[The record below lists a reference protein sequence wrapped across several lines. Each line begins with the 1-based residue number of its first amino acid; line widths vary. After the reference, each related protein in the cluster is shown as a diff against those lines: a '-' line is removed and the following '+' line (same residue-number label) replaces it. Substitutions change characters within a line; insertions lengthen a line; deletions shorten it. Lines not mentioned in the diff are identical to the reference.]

1 MQTAIWKFLALT
13 GVIGLGCFVVYQV
26 HTRIPAG
33 DPASARPEDF
43 TPPGAES
50 STSAE
55 SPDLGTPTLDTEAPE
70 SLGLL
75 REPQSDMQASPDAAP
90 PLIDWDDV
98 PVQAEPATSDPV
110 ANLTSDPGL
119 PNNLESDPFWSNPP
133 SAPASF
139 PGELNE
145 PEASVVQTDSTPPS
159 AGVTSLF
166 GDPIETVPAAEPA
179 AAVLPDFDAGPGL
192 AGQGESAPLPL
203 NPIADLRPLPGAFV
217 PDDEDSP
224 EDIIP
229 EFADS
234 PARIADDEVMPVEG
248 LGQGPEANPF
258 AFAPELPADTVP
270 EGENEGLPLV
280 DFLPQAEPL
289 AASAPAEVDPFPE
302 FAAEPSRSAS
312 VMPADPQAA
321 GFAESSPPAVRPQVD
336 ANPFALPPQ
345 VDANPFA
352 TPPRDDESSDPFDDV
367 PGPSNPGAEPLPV
380 LPALASDPFGEV
392 MPDEESPEP
401 APDQSV
407 QSEPFPALNIGEF
420 NSEPPPSLPL
430 LPAASD
436 GDFGNPAV
444 ASEVTTDP
452 FSAAPDD
459 EEDTLPLGTFNG
471 LRPDPLPLS
480 EPDAGSVPPLDLIG
494 DATIEGEMASGA
506 QQPELEIEK
515 IAPAE
520 ATVGEPLIYSIHIKN
535 VGSSAAHGV
544 VVEDRIPRGT
554 TLDGTIPQA
563 ELTDKVLTWR
573 MGTIGPGQEETIRIR
588 VIPTDAGEIGSVAV
602 VRFAAEVAAATNITS
617 ADLRLEMAGP
627 HEISVGE
634 TAVFRYQLTNAGNGT
649 ARGAYIRCLLPAALE
664 HPGGADIE
672 YDVGDLPPGESSTI
686 ELTVRATEAGTH
698 RSRTLLNAGSRTYD
712 ESELTLNVLPSRLL
726 INREGPA
733 RRFVGRAANYTTVV
747 TNRSSSPL
755 TGITVVEQLPTALD
769 LAAIPDTGQYDP
781 VNRTVTWTIPGLAA
795 GESFSISSS
804 MVGREY
810 GLHSSSITARDRS
823 GNEATVTSDLQVA
836 GFSTIEVDWEH
847 EGGPVAVGEQVALRL
862 TVRNQG
868 TAPAENVQAVFE
880 VPPQMEFVN
889 ADGPVSFQ
897 QEGRLIR
904 FDNIDEL
911 PIDGEQT
918 FDIVLTAAA
927 PGSTRVSAQLR
938 TADHVE
944 PLRHDEPVFIL
955 QDEF

>member
-33 DPASARPEDF
+33 DPGDVDPEKF
-43 TPPGAES
+43 TAVDGDSNATPRG
-50 STSAE
+50 
-55 SPDLGTPTLDTEAPE
+55 PDLGTPTPQTDAPE
-70 SLGLL
+70 SLGLQNDPL
-75 REPQSDMQASPDAAP
+75 PVAQSSPDAAP
-90 PLIDWDDV
+90 PLIEWDAV
-98 PVQAEPATSDPV
+98 PVQAEPTVSTPVATTTSD
-110 ANLTSDPGL
+110 SGL
-119 PNNLESDPFWSNPP
+119 PDNLDPDPFWSDTS
-133 SAPASF
+133 SAPASL
-139 PGELNE
+139 PGEFDDADVPVVE
-145 PEASVVQTDSTPPS
+145 SASAPLPD
-159 AGVTSLF
+159 GVTSLF
-166 GDPIETVPAAEPA
+166 GDPIEPVPPADPVVAE
-179 AAVLPDFDAGPGL
+179 LPEFDAGPSL
-192 AGQGESAPLPL
+192 ANHGDAAPLPL
-203 NPIADLRPLPGAFV
+203 NPTADLRPLPGAFV
-217 PDDEDSP
+217 PGDEDSTEGIFP
-224 EDIIP
+224 ELAP
-229 EFADS
+229 S
-234 PARIADDEVMPVEG
+234 PVPITDDEVMPVEG
-248 LGQGPEANPF
+248 QGQGPEANPF
-258 AFAPELPADTVP
+258 AFAPELSADAVP
-270 EGENEGLPLV
+270 EAEHDGSPLA
-280 DFLPQAEPL
+280 DFRPEAETL
-289 AASAPAEVDPFPE
+289 AASDPATVDPFPE
-302 FAAEPSRSAS
+302 FAAESSRSTS

-321 GFAESSPPAVRPQVD
+321 GFTESSPPPARPQVEANPFTLPPQEG
-336 ANPFALPPQ
+336 ANPFAAPPL
-345 VDANPFA
+345 
-352 TPPRDDESSDPFDDV
+352 DDESSDPFDSQAD
-367 PGPSNPGAEPLPV
+367 PSSSGAEPLPV

-392 MPDEESPEP
+392 MPNEESPEFSS
-401 APDQSV
+401 DQGNP
-407 QSEPFPALNIGEF
+407 SEPIPALNIGEF
-420 NSEPPPSLPL
+420 NSESAPL

-436 GDFGNPAV
+436 GAFGNPPAG
-444 ASEVTTDP
+444 AEVSSDP
-452 FSAAPDD
+452 FSAIPDD
-459 EEDTLPLGTFNG
+459 EEDSLPLGAFHG

-480 EPDAGSVPPLDLIG
+480 EPDAESASPLDLIG

-515 IAPAE
+515 IAPEE
-520 ATVGEPLIYSIHIKN
+520 ATVGEPLIYAIHIKN
-535 VGSSAAHGV
+535 VGSSAANGV

-573 MGTIGPGQEETIRIR
+573 MGTIGPGQEETIRIK
-588 VIPTDAGEIGSVAV
+588 VIPTEAGEIGSVAV

-617 ADLRLEMAGP
+617 ADLQLRMDGP
-627 HEISVGE
+627 QEISVGD
-634 TAVFRYQLTNAGNGT
+634 TAVFRYQLTNAGNGM
-649 ARGAYIRCLLPAALE
+649 ARGAYIRCLLPPALE

-672 YDVGDLPPGESSTI
+672 YDVGDLPPGESSEI
-686 ELTVRATEAGTH
+686 ELTVRAIEAGTH
-698 RSRTLLNAGSRTYD
+698 RSRTLLNAGGRTYD

-755 TGITVVEQLPTALD
+755 SGITVIEQLPTALD

-810 GLHSSSITARDRS
+810 GLHSSSITARDRA

-880 VPPQMEFVN
+880 VPPQMDFVN
-889 ADGPVSFQ
+889 ADGPVSFE

-911 PIDGEQT
+911 PIDGEQA

-938 TADHVE
+938 TAEHVE